1 MNIDY
6 ATLETDRFYKNLN
19 ELDSLIITK
28 IIKNSLDLKYK
39 LFVPTNLK
47 ASLSNVI
54 NKYNRHFKIK
64 ITPNF
69 FIQEKM
75 RLSKYIDSLI
85 RSFFGYKSFWHQNL
99 IDFKQN
105 DDNNT
110 LDLFYVEVQNV
121 DPYENYNEMNLLTN
135 TLYKDL
141 DEIFIKNIEA
151 YTYERFKKGNTDYN
165 IKFEIFS
172 SIRYELEKK
181 SFIYSV
187 STMVYINDKP
197 YLINDPYNLITMY
210 LTKYQSTGADAS
222 TIKAN
227 IEDDKSYYI
236 PKTLYKKYK
245 KDVNQAYRKC
255 KAYYRIRNRLS

>member
-6 ATLETDRFYKNLN
+6 ATLETERFYKNLK
-19 ELDSLIITK
+19 ELDSLIITR

-39 LFVPTNLK
+39 LFTNTNLK
-47 ASLSNVI
+47 VPLSKVI

-69 FIQEKM
+69 FITEKM
-75 RLSKYIDSLI
+75 KLSKYIDNLI
-85 RSFFGYKSFWHQNL
+85 RSFFGYKSFWHHNL

-105 DDNNT
+105 DDNST
-110 LDLFYVEVQNV
+110 LDLFFVEIQNV
-121 DPYENYNEMNLLTN
+121 DPYENYNEFNLLTN

-141 DEIFIKNIEA
+141 DEIFIKNINSNFHDE
-151 YTYERFKKGNTDYN
+151 YKKGDIEYD
-165 IKFEIFS
+165 IRFEIFS

-181 SFIYSV
+181 SFIYSI
-187 STMVYINDKP
+187 STITYVNDKP

-210 LTKYQSTGADAS
+210 LTKYQATGADES
-222 TIKAN
+222 IIKSN

-245 KDVNQAYRKC
+245 IDVNQAYRKC
-255 KAYYRIRNRLS
+255 KAYYRIRNKLS